1 MTDAVRA
8 AAARLTPSR
17 DRTPYNPP
25 MNRPRFVLVL
35 AGVAVCAMVFHT
47 PFDSRAGRVLAQGR
61 QNVAYKF
68 TEIVPGIYSAI
79 GTGTMNVGSNSAVIV
94 NRDEVMIVD
103 SHISPESG
111 RAMLQELKAI
121 TDKPVRFLIN
131 THFHYDHTNGNQAF
145 PPGVD
150 IIGHEFTRRKLTG
163 DILEKGMFA
172 DLLKGLPKQIDDL
185 NARAASEPDPAVKA
199 RLAQQVPV
207 QTAFANSLKDLK
219 VTPPNVTLV
228 DRMTLFRG
236 DREIRLLYLGHGHTG
251 GDVVVFLPKEKVL
264 CTGDLLVHDVA
275 NLIDGYVD
283 EWPDALE
290 KLRPLDFVDVIP
302 GHGDPFKGKERID
315 WFQAYLRDL
324 WKQGR
329 ALHEQKIAA
338 ADAAKRI
345 DMTAHTAHYPAI
357 TGPGVN
363 LPAVSRMFEVMEG
376 RADR

>member
-1 MTDAVRA
+1 MTRTRLVIIA
-8 AAARLTPSR
+8 ALIASAGLAFHAQTPA
-17 DRTPYNPP
+17 PQ
-25 MNRPRFVLVL
+25 
-35 AGVAVCAMVFHT
+35 A
-47 PFDSRAGRVLAQGR
+47 
-61 QNVAYKF
+61 AYKF
-68 TEIVPGIYSAI
+68 TEIVPGVYSAI
-79 GTGTMNVGSNSAVIV
+79 GTGSMNVGSNSAVIV

-121 TDKPVRFLIN
+121 TDKPVRFLVN

-163 DILEKGMFA
+163 DVLEKGMFA
-172 DLLKGLPKQIDDL
+172 DLVRGLPKQIDDL
-185 NARAASEPDPAVKA
+185 KARAASETDPAAKA

-207 QTAFANSLKDLK
+207 QTALAASLKDLK
-219 VTPPNVTLV
+219 LTPPNVV
-228 DRMTLFRG
+228 IDDRMTLFRG

-251 GDVVVFLPKEKVL
+251 GDLVVYLPKEKVL
-264 CTGDLLVHDVA
+264 CSGDLLVHDVA

-283 EWPDALE
+283 VWPDALE

-329 ALHEQKIAA
+329 ALHDQNVPA
-338 ADAAKRI
+338 ADAARRI
-345 DMTAHTAHYPAI
+345 DMTAHKAHYPAI
-357 TGPGVN
+357 TAAGVN
-363 LPAVSRMFEVMEG
+363 AAWVARMYEVMEG
-376 RADR
+376 RAER

>member
-1 MTDAVRA
+1 MT
-8 AAARLTPSR
+8 
-17 DRTPYNPP
+17 RT
-25 MNRPRFVLVL
+25 RFALVL
-35 AGVAVCAMVFHT
+35 AGLAVSALVFHAQT
-47 PFDSRAGRVLAQGR
+47 PAPQAV
-61 QNVAYKF
+61 YKF
-68 TEIVPGIYSAI
+68 TEIVPGVYSAI

-94 NRDEVMIVD
+94 NKDDVMIVD

-172 DLLKGLPKQIDDL
+172 DLVKGLPKQLDDL
-185 NARAASEPDPAVKA
+185 KARAASETDPAVKA
-199 RLAQQVPV
+199 RVTQQIPV

-228 DRMTLFRG
+228 DHMTLFRG
-236 DREIRLLYLGHGHTG
+236 DREIRLLYLGRGHTG
-251 GDVVVFLPKEKVL
+251 GDLVVYLPKEKVL
-264 CTGDLLVHDVA
+264 CSGDLLVHDVA
-275 NLIDGYVD
+275 NLIDGYVN

-290 KLRPLDFVDVIP
+290 KLKPIDFVDVIP
-302 GHGDPFKGKERID
+302 GHGDPFKGKERVD

-324 WKQGR
+324 WKQ
-329 ALHEQKIAA
+329 ANTLHDQKVAA

-345 DMTAHTAHYPAI
+345 DMSAHKAHYPAI
-357 TGPGVN
+357 TGPGIN
-363 LPAVSRMFEVMEG
+363 PAWASRLYEVIEG

>member
-1 MTDAVRA
+1 MT
-8 AAARLTPSR
+8 
-17 DRTPYNPP
+17 
-25 MNRPRFVLVL
+25 RPRFALIL
-35 AGVAVCAMVFHT
+35 AGIAVSALVFH
-47 PFDSRAGRVLAQGR
+47 AQAPAP
-61 QNVAYKF
+61 QAAYRF
-68 TEIVPGIYSAI
+68 TEIVPGVYSAI

-94 NRDEVMIVD
+94 NRDDVMIVD

-121 TDKPVRFLIN
+121 TDKPVRFLVN

-172 DLLKGLPKQIDDL
+172 DLVKGLPKQLDDL
-185 NARAASEPDPAVKA
+185 KARAANEADPAAKA
-199 RLAQQVPV
+199 RLAQQIPV
-207 QTAFANSLKDLK
+207 QTAFANSLKDLR

-236 DREIRLLYLGHGHTG
+236 DREVRLLYLGRGHTG
-251 GDVVVFLPKEKVL
+251 GDIVVYLPKEKVL
-264 CTGDLLVHDVA
+264 CSGDLLVHDVA
-275 NLIDGYVD
+275 NLIDGYVN

-290 KLRPLDFVDVIP
+290 KLKPIDFVDVIP
-302 GHGDPFKGKERID
+302 GHGEPFKGKERVD

-324 WKQGR
+324 WKQGSV
-329 ALHEQKIAA
+329 LHDQKVSAV
-338 ADAAKRI
+338 DAARRI
-345 DMTAHTAHYPAI
+345 DMTAHKAHYPAI

-363 LPAVSRMFEVMEG
+363 PPWVARMFEVMEG
-376 RADR
+376 HADR